1 MGYKL
6 FGGYNYSGPS
16 ETDATTIFDAAEQW
30 HERYRYGDVYK
41 VDGCYWPCFGDM
53 DDDSYAVVNFDTDE
67 AMTRAEVLAM
77 MGDIGGEG

>member
-1 MGYKL
+1 MGYEL
-6 FGGYNYSGPS
+6 MGGYNYSGPI
-16 ETDATTIFDAAEQW
+16 ETDAITLNDAAEQW

-53 DDDSYAVVNFDTDE
+53 DDDGYAVVNLDTDE

-77 MGDIGGEG
+77 MGDEG